1 MPPITRRQFIA
12 GAAGAGA
19 VVAGAGYAGRS
30 TVERILGTG
39 TSATRARS
47 AAPTPA
53 AARPA
58 GILVLVTLYG
68 GNDGL
73 NTVIPYADATYQSAR
88 PGLAHAASD
97 AIHLDD
103 ALGLHPALTGLKRLW
118 DAKQLAVVLG
128 VGYPAPN
135 RSHFRSMDIWQSAVP
150 ETDEPTGWLGRWLD
164 AQTHDP
170 MRALSLGATLPLLLQ
185 GHKAAAASIPTGQ
198 LKLPGGAAAASL
210 LGSLETPYP
219 GEPDLAAFVAQ
230 SGSDLIGVLHDVAT
244 ILAAQPSTASPSGNL
259 EPAGTAPTSTSVAG
273 AGGAPNHAASASPAS
288 SAASTA
294 SPSGGELGAQLDVVS
309 RLIKGGAPTQLY
321 SVSLGGFDNHAAEK
335 AAHDRLMAEL
345 DGAVSGFLA
354 GLAGTP
360 SADRV
365 VVATYSEFGRRVA
378 ANASGGTDHGTAA
391 PLFVAGPGVKGGFY
405 GTQPSLT
412 DLDQGDLKWSTDFR
426 AVYATLADKVL
437 GTDPKAVLNGK
448 TFTAVPFL

>member
-1 MPPITRRQFIA
+1 MPRITRRQFIA

-30 TVERILGTG
+30 SVERILGTS
-39 TSATRARS
+39 TSATRTGS
-47 AAPTPA
+47 VAPTPSP
-53 AARPA
+53 ARPA
-58 GILVLVTLYG
+58 GILVLITLYG

-97 AIHLDD
+97 VIRLDD
-103 ALGLHPALTGLKRLW
+103 ALGLHPAMTGLKRLW
-118 DAKQLAVVLG
+118 DAKQLAIVLG
-128 VGYPAPN
+128 VGYPVPN

-164 AQTHDP
+164 AQSHDP

-185 GHKAAAASIPTGQ
+185 GQKAAAGSIPTGQ
-198 LKLPGGAAAASL
+198 LRLPGGATAASIL
-210 LGSLETPYP
+210 WSLETPYP

-230 SGSDLIGVLHDVAT
+230 SGSDLISVLHDVAT
-244 ILAAQPSTASPSGNL
+244 ILAGQPSTASPSGNL

-273 AGGAPNHAASASPAS
+273 GTPTPAAAAAVSGASAV
-288 SAASTA
+288 
-294 SPSGGELGAQLDVVS
+294 SGGELGAQLDVVS
-309 RLIKGGAPTQLY
+309 RLIRGGAPTQVY

-360 SADRV
+360 SADGV

-448 TFTAVPFL
+448 TVAPLPFL

>member
-1 MPPITRRQFIA
+1 MTISRRQFIA
-12 GAAGAGA
+12 GAAGAG
-19 VVAGAGYAGRS
+19 VIGAGGVGLARGLTHTSPAVSRP
-30 TVERILGTG
+30 TAKGT
-39 TSATRARS
+39 
-47 AAPTPA
+47 
-53 AARPA
+53 
-58 GILVLVTLYG
+58 LVLVALYG

-73 NTVIPYADATYQSAR
+73 NTVVPYRDPTYLAAR
-88 PGLAHAASD
+88 PDLGIQPHDVLP
-97 AIHLDD
+97 LDND
-103 ALGLHPALTGLKRLW
+103 LGLSPSLKGLKSLW
-118 DAKQLAVVLG
+118 DAKQLAIVRG
-128 VGYPAPN
+128 VGYPTPN
-135 RSHFRSMDIWQSAVP
+135 YSHFRSMDIWQSAVP

-164 AQTHDP
+164 AQSHDP
-170 MRALSLGATLPLLLQ
+170 MRALSLGATLPRLLQ
-185 GHKAAAASIPTGQ
+185 GHKAAAASIPTGR
-198 LKLPGGAAAASL
+198 LSLPGGAAAASI

-230 SGSDLIGVLHDVAT
+230 SGSDLIGVLHDVAA
-244 ILAAQPSTASPSGNL
+244 ILAGQPSTASPSGNL

-273 AGGAPNHAASASPAS
+273 AGGTPKSGASARPASPAS
-288 SAASTA
+288 SASSASSA
-294 SPSGGELGAQLDVVS
+294 SGGELGAQLDVVS
-309 RLIKGGAPTQLY
+309 RLIKGGAPTQVY
-321 SVSLGGFDNHAAEK
+321 SVSLGGFDNHAAER

-354 GLAGTP
+354 GLAGTG

-391 PLFVAGPGVKGGFY
+391 PLFVAGAGVKGGFY

-437 GTDPKAVLNGK
+437 ATDPRTVLNGK
-448 TFTAVPFL
+448 TFTPVPFL